1 MAIAQG
7 ILDIALN
14 TARQNEAQKV
24 FSIRIQVGQMTRVD
38 PESLKFC
45 FSTLSVG
52 SPAAEAELDI
62 VIVPLVAR
70 CIDCGQQFSVEQYCF
85 VCPKCQSSG
94 VQILSGRELKVEH
107 LEVE

>member
-14 TARQNEAQKV
+14 AAKQNEAQKV
-24 FSIRIQVGQMTRVD
+24 FSIKIQVGQMTRID
-38 PESLKFC
+38 SESLKFC
-45 FSTLSVG
+45 FGTLSAG
-52 SPAAEAELDI
+52 SPAEEAILEI
-62 VIVPLVAR
+62 VSVPLVAR
-70 CIDCGQQFSVEQYCF
+70 CIDCGVQFNVEQYCF
-85 VCPKCQSSG
+85 VCPACQSSG